1 MVSLKFPIKNGQDI
15 YVFSASVLIIA
26 FLVAHVIASLV
37 LPSISESLSLEIQK
51 MVITINGVLFGFT
64 GVMVGLFTRNTSK
77 ISKKNLKKVFILSTI
92 AFFSFI
98 FSMLF
103 SFLLVAFGQ
112 ETLRM
117 APLTPLIVMI
127 FGAVC
132 SAIYL
137 PLTFFDNAFRVD
149 SE

>member
-1 MVSLKFPIKNGQDI
+1 MVSLKFPIKNSQDI
-15 YVFSASVLIIA
+15 YAFSTIILIIA
-26 FLVAHVIASLV
+26 FLVAHIIASLV
-37 LPSISESLSLEIQK
+37 PSISESLSLEIQK
-51 MVITINGVLFGFT
+51 MIITTNGVLFGFT
-64 GVMVGLFTRNTSK
+64 GVMIGLFTRNTNK
-77 ISKKNLKKVFILSTI
+77 ISKKNLKRVFILSSI

-103 SFLLVAFGQ
+103 SFLIVAFGQ
-112 ETLRM
+112 ETLQM

-137 PLTFFDNAFRVD
+137 PLTFFDNAFRIE